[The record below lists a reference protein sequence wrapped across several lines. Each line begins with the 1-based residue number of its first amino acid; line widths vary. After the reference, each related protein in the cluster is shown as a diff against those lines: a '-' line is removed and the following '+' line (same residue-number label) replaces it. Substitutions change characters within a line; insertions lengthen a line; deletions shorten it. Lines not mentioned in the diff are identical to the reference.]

1 MVGSKLVEVYDMD
14 AEFSAF
20 TDDMV
25 WSIVKGYAPLVQTDP
40 SRLIVRFDSILIN
53 GSVNKKLHTI
63 LDYFIAVARFFQVLE

>member
-1 MVGSKLVEVYDMD
+1 MD

-53 GSVNKKLHTI
+53 RSVNKKLHTI
-63 LDYFIAVARFFQVLE
+63 LIISLQQLDSFKSLKKMLVTF